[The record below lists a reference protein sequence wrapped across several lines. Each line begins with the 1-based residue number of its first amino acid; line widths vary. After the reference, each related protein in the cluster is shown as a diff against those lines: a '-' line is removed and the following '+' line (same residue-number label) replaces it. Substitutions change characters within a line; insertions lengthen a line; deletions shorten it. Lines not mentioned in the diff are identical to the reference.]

1 MRSKKNYLMGCMIRC
16 MMLTCFLW
24 VTNIAV
30 SSAQYI
36 RAEVTGDDYFE
47 QIVHLKAYAD
57 AACATPTTFSGAVN
71 LRLDSWYGCDAIYW
85 PTNHT
90 MTISQFNANNYLV
103 NGLYTNMQLCDDW
116 GGHIEDII
124 DAFGAILP
132 GSGYSIAPVPIVY
145 L

>member
-1 MRSKKNYLMGCMIRC
+1 MKSKKNYMTIYMIRF
-16 MMLTCFLW
+16 MLLTCFLW
-24 VTNIAV
+24 IANIAV

-47 QIVHLKAYAD
+47 QIVHLKAYTD
-57 AACATPTTFSGAVN
+57 AACTVPTTFSGPVN
-71 LRLDSWYGCDAIYW
+71 FRLDSWYGCDVIYW
-85 PTNHT
+85 PVNYT
-90 MTISQFNANNYLV
+90 MTISQFNANNYLR
-103 NGLYTNMQLCDDW
+103 NGLYTNMQVCEDW
-116 GGHIEDII
+116 GHIEDVI